1 MSMPKSLLKSPTER
15 RAVSLLGRLGYGA
28 RGAIYLCVGIS
39 AGLATLS
46 RDYRPGGVIES
57 LKPLQHH
64 WLGAVLIMLIA
75 AGLACLSAWLAVT
88 AILRSDHPGPAHAI
102 LVAGT
107 LGDAAIYIG
116 FVAFVVEA
124 AVGASHGGDPEMQSW
139 VAWLAGFSGGRLL
152 IGATGAVVF
161 ACGAG
166 LMAWAATGD
175 VEGPLSL
182 PRAERLIFQPI
193 GRFGTGGRGVAIA
206 AVGVTLCAAAW
217 HGNPQEA
224 HELGGLL
231 KTVRDQP
238 YGAVATGLF
247 ALAFIGS
254 CTSDFVVALF
264 RRFDPTDPDSA

>member
-1 MSMPKSLLKSPTER
+1 MSITKSLLKSQTGR

-39 AGLATLS
+39 AGLATFS

-64 WLGAVLIMLIA
+64 WLGAALIMLLA

-88 AILRSDHPGPAHAI
+88 AILRRDHPGPAHAV
-102 LVAGT
+102 LMAGT

-116 FVAFVVEA
+116 FMAFVVEA
-124 AVGASHGGDPEMQSW
+124 AVGASRGGDPQMQSW
-139 VAWLAGFSGGRLL
+139 VAWLASYGGGRLL
-152 IGATGAVVF
+152 IGAAGAVVF

-166 LMAWAATGD
+166 LVAWAAIGD

-182 PRAERLIFQPI
+182 PRAERLLFRPI

-206 AVGVTLCAAAW
+206 AVGISLCVAAW

-224 HELGGLL
+224 HGLGGLL
-231 KTVRDQP
+231 KTLRDQP
-238 YGAVATGLF
+238 YGAVATGAF
-247 ALAFIGS
+247 ALVFIGS
-254 CTSDFVVALF
+254 SATDFVVAFF
-264 RRFDPTDPDSA
+264 RRFDPTDP

>member
-1 MSMPKSLLKSPTER
+1 MSTAKSLLKSPTER

-28 RGAIYLCVGIS
+28 RGAIYLSVGIS
-39 AGLATLS
+39 AGLATFN
-46 RDYRPGGVIES
+46 RNYRPGGVIES

-64 WLGAVLIMLIA
+64 WLGAVAIMLLA

-88 AILRSDHPGPAHAI
+88 AILRRDHPGPAHTV
-102 LVAGT
+102 LVTGT
-107 LGDAAIYIG
+107 LGDAAIYVG
-116 FVAFVVEA
+116 FVAAVIEA
-124 AVGASHGGDPEMQSW
+124 AVGASRGGDPQMQSW
-139 VAWLAGFSGGRLL
+139 VAWLAGFGGGRLL
-152 IGATGAVVF
+152 IGAAGVAVF

-166 LMAWAATGD
+166 LTVWAAIGD

-206 AVGVTLCAAAW
+206 AVGVSLCFAAW

-231 KTVRDQP
+231 KTLRDQP
-238 YGAVATGLF
+238 YGAAATGIF
-247 ALAFIGS
+247 ALAFVGS
-254 CTSDFVVALF
+254 SVTDFLVALF
-264 RRFDPTDPDSA
+264 RRFDPTDP

>member
-1 MSMPKSLLKSPTER
+1 MSITKSLLKSPTER
-15 RAVSLLGRLGYGA
+15 EAINLLGRLGYGA

-39 AGLATLS
+39 AGLATFS

-64 WLGAVLIMLIA
+64 WLGAALIMVLA
-75 AGLACLSAWLAVT
+75 GGLACLSAWLAVT
-88 AILRSDHPGPAHAI
+88 AILRRDHPGPAHAI

-116 FVAFVVEA
+116 FVAVVVEA
-124 AVGASHGGDPEMQSW
+124 AFGATRGGDPEMQSW
-139 VAWLAGFSGGRLL
+139 VAWFASYSGGRVL
-152 IGATGAVVF
+152 IGATGAAVF

-166 LMAWAATGD
+166 LMAWATVGD

-182 PRAERLIFQPI
+182 PRAERLALQPI

-206 AVGVTLCAAAW
+206 AVGVSLCAAAW

-224 HELGGLL
+224 HDLGGLL
-231 KTVRDQP
+231 KTLRDQP
-238 YGAVATGLF
+238 YGAIATGAF

-254 CTSDFVVALF
+254 CIADFFVALF
-264 RRFDPTDPDSA
+264 RRFDPTDP

>member
-1 MSMPKSLLKSPTER
+1 MSIPNSLLKSPTER
-15 RAVSLLGRLGYGA
+15 QAVSLLGRLGYGA

-39 AGLATLS
+39 AGLATFS

-64 WLGAVLIMLIA
+64 WLGATAIMLLA
-75 AGLACLSAWLAVT
+75 AGLACLSAWLALT
-88 AILRSDHPGPAHAI
+88 AILRRDHPGPAHAV

-116 FVAFVVEA
+116 FVAVVVEA
-124 AVGASHGGDPEMQSW
+124 AVGASRGGDPQMQSW
-139 VAWLAGFSGGRLL
+139 VAWLAGYGGGRVL
-152 IGATGAVVF
+152 IGAGGVLVF

-166 LMAWAATGD
+166 LTAWAAVGD

-182 PRAERLIFQPI
+182 PRAERLVLQPI
-193 GRFGTGGRGVAIA
+193 GRFGTGGRAVAIA
-206 AVGVTLCAAAW
+206 AVGVSLCAAAW
-217 HGNPQEA
+217 YGNPQEA
-224 HELGGLL
+224 HDLGGLL
-231 KTVRDQP
+231 KTLRDQS

-254 CTSDFVVALF
+254 SATDFVVACF
-264 RRFDPTDPDSA
+264 RRFDPTDP